1 MYLRNETFIRYLD
14 VLHFVTQKVGI
25 LREPQPEERKKI
37 SSMKQ
42 KAEVLE
48 YFEDFYAGFLQILLQ
63 LYVLMLEID
72 RKFENKFSKR
82 NYICTS
88 KIES

>member
-1 MYLRNETFIRYLD
+1 LD

-25 LREPQPEERKKI
+25 LRKPRPDERKVI

-72 RKFENKFSKR
+72 RKFENKFSKK
-82 NYICTS
+82 NYNCTS